1 MTKVHILSSISS
13 LNFKI
18 PTGRKQNTKFK
29 NSEKKKT
36 QWKKKSLFYRL
47 IYKYNLAQ
55 IDKVAHIWIVV

>member
-29 NSEKKKT
+29 NSEKKILNG
-36 QWKKKSLFYRL
+36 KKNHYF
-47 IYKYNLAQ
+47 IA
-55 IDKVAHIWIVV
+55 

>member
-29 NSEKKKT
+29 NSEKKNT

-47 IYKYNLAQ
+47 IYKYNLA
-55 IDKVAHIWIVV
+55 